1 MQALYRRY
9 RPKTFDDVVGQEMTI
24 TALKNQ
30 IKENRVHHA
39 YIFSGTRG
47 TGKTSVAKIFAR
59 AVNCL
64 SSVGSNPCNECKVC
78 RGILEESLFD
88 VMEIDA
94 ASNNSVDDIREIR
107 EHVAYAPA
115 VAKKKVY
122 IIDEVHMLSKGA
134 FNALLKILEEPPSHA
149 LFILATTEPEKIP
162 ATILSRAQRFTFF
175 RLKEEAIQG
184 ELARIL
190 DLEKRSYTDEGLAV
204 IAAHSDGSMRDSL
217 SILDQVLSVDG
228 GVVDGELVRDALGLT
243 EEEGIFRM
251 VDGLLTGDGGLIVD
265 ALNRAYDRGKNFSLL
280 LDALIDYFRDLLFY
294 GYTHEIP
301 KGFSEKEGA
310 AFEGHAKN
318 LDEGYGFQVLQLFQQ
333 GREQFRYAKDPKTV
347 VEILLLKALHLQG
360 AGSIP
365 GEGIAPLDVVPRK
378 KAPVKRAEA
387 PRREETASG
396 PSPEQ
401 KSEDEDETKEIIQEQ
416 PHGQQTL
423 SEGQDHDIIEG
434 DKTALAPEMWQEV
447 QSAVHGRSVACA
459 ALLKDAQSTKV
470 EGNRLTILFQP
481 KFTFHLQMLKNEAN
495 KKALA
500 EGVRE
505 VLGPEMTVAV
515 EAIGDEDDEVLE
527 SIRRVFKNVTI
538 EKE

>member
-9 RPKTFDDVVGQEMTI
+9 RPKTFDEVVGQEMTI

-30 IKENRVHHA
+30 IKEGRVHHA

-64 SSVGSNPCNECKVC
+64 SPEGANPCNECKVC
-78 RGILEESLFD
+78 RGILDESLFD

-134 FNALLKILEEPPSHA
+134 FNALLKILEEPPAHA

-175 RLKEEAIQG
+175 RLKEEEIER

-190 DLEKRSYTDEGLAV
+190 DLEKRSYTEEGLAV

-217 SILDQVLSVDG
+217 SILDQVLSMGNDR
-228 GVVDGELVRDALGLT
+228 VDGETVYDALGLT
-243 EEEGIFRM
+243 EEEGIFRI
-251 VDGLLTGDGGLIVD
+251 VDGLLTADGALIVD
-265 ALNRAYDRGKNFSLL
+265 ALDRAYDRGKNFALL
-280 LDALIDYFRDLLFY
+280 LDAIIDYFRDLLFY
-294 GYTHEIP
+294 EYTKTPP
-301 KGFSEKEGA
+301 KGYSESDRA
-310 AFEGHAKN
+310 AFKAHAEN
-318 LDEGYGFQVLQLFQQ
+318 LDKDFGFRCLELFQK
-333 GREQFRYAKDPKTV
+333 GREQFRYAKDPRAV
-347 VEILLLKALHLQG
+347 VEILLLKALHLQV
-360 AGSIP
+360 AGDLP
-365 GEGIAPLDVVPRK
+365 EEQPQPVRPAAPIKKAPRK
-378 KAPVKRAEA
+378 KAEPPKREEA
-387 PRREETASG
+387 TIKEETADTRKGASVEPGTPAPLSG
-396 PSPEQ
+396 N
-401 KSEDEDETKEIIQEQ
+401 DDRDIIQGEKSS
-416 PHGQQTL
+416 L
-423 SEGQDHDIIEG
+423 DG
-434 DKTALAPEMWQEV
+434 DKWQAV
-447 QSAVHGRSVACA
+447 QSAVQARSVACA
-459 ALLKDAQSTKV
+459 ALLKDAEETKL

-481 KFTFHLQMLKNEAN
+481 KFSFHIQMLKNDANEA
-495 KKALA
+495 ALA
-500 EGVRE
+500 EGVHE
-505 VLGPEMTVAV
+505 VLGPDAAVRV
-515 EAIGDEDDEVLE
+515 EAIGDEDDTVLQSLE
-527 SIRRVFKNVTI
+527 RVFKDVTI

>member
-9 RPKTFDDVVGQEMTI
+9 RPKTFDEVVGQEMTI

-30 IKENRVHHA
+30 IIERRVHHA

-64 SSVGSNPCNECKVC
+64 APEGANPCNECKVC
-78 RGILEESLFD
+78 RGILDESLFD

-134 FNALLKILEEPPSHA
+134 FNALLKILEEPPAHA

-175 RLKEEAIQG
+175 RLKEEEIER

-190 DLEKRSYTDEGLAV
+190 DLEKKSYTEEGLAV

-217 SILDQVLSVDG
+217 SILDQVLSMGNDT
-228 GVVDGELVRDALGLT
+228 VDGETVYDALGLT
-243 EEEGIFRM
+243 EEEGIFRI
-251 VDGLLTGDGGLIVD
+251 VDGLLTADGALIVD
-265 ALNRAYDRGKNFSLL
+265 ALDRAYDRGKNFALL
-280 LDALIDYFRDLLFY
+280 LDAIIDYFRNLLFY
-294 GYTHEIP
+294 EYTKTPP
-301 KGFSEKEGA
+301 KGYSERDRA
-310 AFEGHAKN
+310 AFKAHAEN
-318 LDEGYGFQVLQLFQQ
+318 LDKDFGFRCLELFQK
-333 GREQFRYAKDPKTV
+333 GREQFRYAKDPRAV
-347 VEILLLKALHLQG
+347 VEILLLKALHLQV
-360 AGSIP
+360 AGDLPEERPQPIRP
-365 GEGIAPLDVVPRK
+365 AAPIK
-378 KAPVKRAEA
+378 KAPPKKAEPSKREELADMKEGAEEEAEA
-387 PRREETASG
+387 PAPLSG
-396 PSPEQ
+396 
-401 KSEDEDETKEIIQEQ
+401 DEDR
-416 PHGQQTL
+416 
-423 SEGQDHDIIEG
+423 DIIKGEKSPLDG
-434 DKTALAPEMWQEV
+434 DKWQAV
-447 QSAVHGRSVACA
+447 QSAVHARSVACA
-459 ALLKDAQSTKV
+459 ALLKDAEETKL
-470 EGNRLTILFQP
+470 EGNLLTILFQP
-481 KFTFHLQMLKNEAN
+481 KFSFHIQMLKNDANEA
-495 KKALA
+495 ALA

-505 VLGPEMTVAV
+505 VLGPDAAVRV
-515 EAIGDEDDEVLE
+515 EAIGDEDDTVLQSLE
-527 SIRRVFKNVTI
+527 RVFKDVTI

>member
-9 RPKTFDDVVGQEMTI
+9 RPKTFDEVVGQEMTI

-30 IKENRVHHA
+30 IKEGRVHHA

-64 SSVGSNPCNECKVC
+64 SPEGANPCNECKVC
-78 RGILEESLFD
+78 RGILDESLFD

-134 FNALLKILEEPPSHA
+134 FNALLKMLEEPPAHA

-175 RLKEEAIQG
+175 RLKEEEIER

-190 DLEKRSYTDEGLAV
+190 VLEKKGYTEEGLAV

-217 SILDQVLSVDG
+217 SILDQVLSMGNDT
-228 GVVDGELVRDALGLT
+228 VDGETVYDALGLT
-243 EEEGIFRM
+243 EEEGIFRI
-251 VDGLLTGDGGLIVD
+251 VDGLLTADGALIVD
-265 ALNRAYDRGKNFSLL
+265 ALDRAYDRGKNFALL
-280 LDALIDYFRDLLFY
+280 LDAIIDYFRDLLFY
-294 GYTHEIP
+294 EYTKTPP
-301 KGFSEKEGA
+301 KGFSESDRA
-310 AFEGHAKN
+310 AFKAHAEN
-318 LDEGYGFQVLQLFQQ
+318 LDKDFGFRCLELFQK
-333 GREQFRYAKDPKTV
+333 GREQFRYAKDPRAV
-347 VEILLLKALHLQG
+347 VEILLLKALHLQV
-360 AGSIP
+360 AGELPEERPQPIRPAAPIKEAPPKKAEPSKREDPADTRADASVEPEVPTPLSGTDDRDIIQ
-365 GEGIAPLDVVPRK
+365 GEKSPLD
-378 KAPVKRAEA
+378 
-387 PRREETASG
+387 
-396 PSPEQ
+396 
-401 KSEDEDETKEIIQEQ
+401 
-416 PHGQQTL
+416 
-423 SEGQDHDIIEG
+423 G
-434 DKTALAPEMWQEV
+434 DKWQAV
-447 QSAVHGRSVACA
+447 QSAVQARSVACA
-459 ALLKDAQSTKV
+459 ALLKDAEETKL
-470 EGNRLTILFQP
+470 EGNLLTILFQP
-481 KFTFHLQMLKNEAN
+481 KFSFHIQMLKNDANEA
-495 KKALA
+495 ALA

-505 VLGPEMTVAV
+505 VLGPDAAVRV
-515 EAIGDEDDEVLE
+515 EAIGDEDDTVLQSLE
-527 SIRRVFKNVTI
+527 RVFKDVTI

>member
-64 SSVGSNPCNECKVC
+64 SPVGANPCNECKVC

-134 FNALLKILEEPPSHA
+134 FNALLKILEEPPAHA

-217 SILDQVLSVDG
+217 SILDQVLSMDD

-243 EEEGIFRM
+243 EEEGIFRI
-251 VDGLLTGDGGLIVD
+251 VDGLFTGDGALIVD

-294 GYTHEIP
+294 GYTREVP
-301 KGFSEKEGA
+301 KGLSESEGA
-310 AFEGHAKN
+310 AFEAHAKN

-347 VEILLLKALHLQG
+347 VEILLLKALHLKG
-360 AGSIP
+360 AGSLPDDEIV
-365 GEGIAPLDVVPRK
+365 PLDAAPRK
-378 KAPVKRAEA
+378 KVPVKKAEA
-387 PRREETASG
+387 PRKETAAVAS
-396 PSPEQ
+396 SPEE
-401 KSEDEDETKEIIQEQ
+401 KTKDAETIPEASE
-416 PHGQQTL
+416 GQQTL
-423 SEGQDHDIIEG
+423 SEARDRDIIEG
-434 DKTALAPEMWQEV
+434 DKTALAEDRWQEV
-447 QSAVHGRSVACA
+447 QSAVREKSVACA
-459 ALLKDAQSTKV
+459 ALLKDVQSTKM

-481 KFTFHLQMLKNEAN
+481 KFSFHLQMLKKEAN
-495 KKALA
+495 VKALA
-500 EGVRE
+500 EGVKE
-505 VLGPEMTVAV
+505 ALGPETTVAV
-515 EAIGDEDDEVLE
+515 EAIGDADDDVLQ
-527 SIRRVFKNVTI
+527 SIERVFKDVTI

>member
-64 SSVGSNPCNECKVC
+64 SPVGANPCNECKVC

-134 FNALLKILEEPPSHA
+134 FNALLKILEEPPAHA

-217 SILDQVLSVDG
+217 SILDQVLSMDDG
-228 GVVDGELVRDALGLT
+228 IVDGELVRDALGLT
-243 EEEGIFRM
+243 EEEGIFRI
-251 VDGLLTGDGGLIVD
+251 VDGLFTGDGALIVD
-265 ALNRAYDRGKNFSLL
+265 ALNRAHDRGKNFSLL

-294 GYTHEIP
+294 GYTREIP
-301 KGFSEKEGA
+301 KGLSESEGA
-310 AFEGHAKN
+310 AFEAHAKN

-347 VEILLLKALHLQG
+347 VEILLLKALHLKG
-360 AGSIP
+360 AGSLPDDEIV
-365 GEGIAPLDVVPRK
+365 PLDAAPQKKVPVK
-378 KAPVKRAEA
+378 KAEEPRIDAEA
-387 PRREETASG
+387 SA
-396 PSPEQ
+396 SPEEKTEEAENSQ
-401 KSEDEDETKEIIQEQ
+401 EASE
-416 PHGQQTL
+416 GQQTL
-423 SEGQDHDIIEG
+423 SEARDRDIIEG
-434 DKTALAPEMWQEV
+434 EKAALAPDQWQGV
-447 QSAVHGRSVACA
+447 QSAVREKSVACA
-459 ALLKDAQSTKV
+459 ALLKDAQSAKM

-481 KFTFHLQMLKNEAN
+481 KFTFHLQMLKKEAN
-495 KKALA
+495 VKALA
-500 EGVRE
+500 EGVKE
-505 VLGPEMTVAV
+505 ALGPETSVAV
-515 EAIGDEDDEVLE
+515 EAIGDADDDVFQ
-527 SIRRVFKNVTI
+527 SIERVFKDVTI

>member
-64 SSVGSNPCNECKVC
+64 SPVGANPCNECKVC
-78 RGILEESLFD
+78 RGILDESLFD

-115 VAKKKVY
+115 VAKNKVY

-134 FNALLKILEEPPSHA
+134 FNALLKILEEPPAHA

-217 SILDQVLSVDG
+217 SILDQVLSMG
-228 GVVDGELVRDALGLT
+228 EGVVDGELVQNALGLT
-243 EEEGIFRM
+243 EEEGIFRI
-251 VDGLLTGDGGLIVD
+251 VDGLITSDGALIVD
-265 ALNRAYDRGKNFSLL
+265 ALNSAYDRGKNFSLL

-294 GYTHEIP
+294 GYTHAIP
-301 KGFSEKEGA
+301 KGLSEKEGA
-310 AFEGHAKN
+310 AFEAHAKN
-318 LDEGYGFQVLQLFQQ
+318 LEEGYGFQLLQLFQQ

-347 VEILLLKALHLQG
+347 VEILLLKALHLK
-360 AGSIP
+360 
-365 GEGIAPLDVVPRK
+365 EGGQLPDEAALRLTPRK
-378 KAPVKRAEA
+378 PAAVKTDEGKKERAPVKEETRPEA
-387 PRREETASG
+387 PEVEKGEAEEALRDDG
-396 PSPEQ
+396 
-401 KSEDEDETKEIIQEQ
+401 DR
-416 PHGQQTL
+416 
-423 SEGQDHDIIEG
+423 DIIEG
-434 DKTALAPEMWQEV
+434 EKTALSAETWQGV
-447 QSAVHGRSVACA
+447 QSAVREKSVACA
-459 ALLKDAQSTKV
+459 ALLKDAQTTKM
-470 EGNRLTILFQP
+470 EGSRLTILFEP
-481 KFTFHLQMLKNEAN
+481 KFTFHLQMLKKAANE
-495 KKALA
+495 KALL
-500 EGVRE
+500 EGVKE
-505 VLGPEMTVAV
+505 ALGPETTVAV
-515 EAIGDEDDEVLE
+515 EAIGDDDDEVLR
-527 SIRRVFKNVTI
+527 SIERVFKDVII

>member
-9 RPKTFDDVVGQEMTI
+9 RPKTFDEVVGQEMTI

-30 IKENRVHHA
+30 IKEGRVHHA

-64 SSVGSNPCNECKVC
+64 SPEGANPCNECKVC
-78 RGILEESLFD
+78 RGILDESLFD

-134 FNALLKILEEPPSHA
+134 FNALLKILEEPPAHA

-175 RLKEEAIQG
+175 RLKEEEIER

-190 DLEKRSYTDEGLAV
+190 DLEKRSYTEEGLAV

-217 SILDQVLSVDG
+217 SILDQVLSMGNDR
-228 GVVDGELVRDALGLT
+228 VDGETVYDALGLT
-243 EEEGIFRM
+243 EEEGIFRI
-251 VDGLLTGDGGLIVD
+251 VDGLLTADGALIVD
-265 ALNRAYDRGKNFSLL
+265 ALDRAYDRGKNFALL

-294 GYTHEIP
+294 EYTKTPP
-301 KGFSEKEGA
+301 KGYSESDRA
-310 AFEGHAKN
+310 AFKAHAEN
-318 LDEGYGFQVLQLFQQ
+318 LDKDFGFRCLDLFQK
-333 GREQFRYAKDPKTV
+333 GREQFRYAKDPRAV
-347 VEILLLKALHLQG
+347 VEILLLKALRLETVGDLPKERALPQRD
-360 AGSIP
+360 A
-365 GEGIAPLDVVPRK
+365 VPIK
-378 KAPVKRAEA
+378 KAPPKKAE
-387 PRREETASG
+387 PLKREEPAERKESTDRE
-396 PSPEQ
+396 PE
-401 KSEDEDETKEIIQEQ
+401 
-416 PHGQQTL
+416 
-423 SEGQDHDIIEG
+423 
-434 DKTALAPEMWQEV
+434 ALAPLSGTDDRDIIQGEKSPLDGDKWQAV
-447 QSAVHGRSVACA
+447 QSAVQARSVACA
-459 ALLKDAQSTKV
+459 ALLKDAEETKL
-470 EGNRLTILFQP
+470 EGNLLTILFQP
-481 KFTFHLQMLKNEAN
+481 KFSFHIQMLKNDANEA
-495 KKALA
+495 ALA

-505 VLGPEMTVAV
+505 VLGPDAAVRV
-515 EAIGDEDDEVLE
+515 EAIGDEDDTVLQSLE
-527 SIRRVFKNVTI
+527 RVFKDVTI

>member
-9 RPKTFDDVVGQEMTI
+9 RPKTFDEVVGQEMTI

-30 IKENRVHHA
+30 IKEGRVHHA

-64 SSVGSNPCNECKVC
+64 SPEGANPCNECKVC
-78 RGILEESLFD
+78 RGILDESLFD

-134 FNALLKILEEPPSHA
+134 FNALLKILEEPPAHA

-175 RLKEEAIQG
+175 RLKEEEIES

-190 DLEKRSYTDEGLAV
+190 DMEKKSYTEEGLAV

-217 SILDQVLSVDG
+217 SILDQVLSMGNDT
-228 GVVDGELVRDALGLT
+228 VDGETVYDALGLT
-243 EEEGIFRM
+243 EEEGIFRI
-251 VDGLLTGDGGLIVD
+251 VDGLLTANGALIVD
-265 ALNRAYDRGKNFSLL
+265 ALDRAYDRGKNFVLL

-294 GYTHEIP
+294 EYTKTPP
-301 KGFSEKEGA
+301 KGYSESDRA
-310 AFEGHAKN
+310 AFMAHAEN
-318 LDEGYGFQVLQLFQQ
+318 LDKDFGFRCLELFQK
-333 GREQFRYAKDPKTV
+333 GREQFRYAKDPRAV
-347 VEILLLKALHLQG
+347 VEILLLKALHLQV
-360 AGSIP
+360 AGDLPEERPQPIRP
-365 GEGIAPLDVVPRK
+365 AAPIK
-378 KAPVKRAEA
+378 KAPPKKAE
-387 PRREETASG
+387 PPKREEPANAQERAGEEPAPLSG
-396 PSPEQ
+396 N
-401 KSEDEDETKEIIQEQ
+401 DDRDIIQGEKS
-416 PHGQQTL
+416 PLDG
-423 SEGQDHDIIEG
+423 G
-434 DKTALAPEMWQEV
+434 KWQAV
-447 QSAVHGRSVACA
+447 QSAVQARSVACA
-459 ALLKDAQSTKV
+459 ALLKDAEETKL
-470 EGNRLTILFQP
+470 EGNLLTILFQP
-481 KFTFHLQMLKNEAN
+481 KFSFHIQMLKNDANEA
-495 KKALA
+495 ALA

-505 VLGPEMTVAV
+505 VLGPDAAVRV
-515 EAIGDEDDEVLE
+515 EAIGDEDDAVLQSLE
-527 SIRRVFKNVTI
+527 RVFKDVTI

>member
-9 RPKTFDDVVGQEMTI
+9 RPKTFDEVVGQEMTI

-30 IKENRVHHA
+30 IKEGRVHHA

-64 SSVGSNPCNECKVC
+64 SPEGANPCNECKVC
-78 RGILEESLFD
+78 RGILDESLFD

-134 FNALLKILEEPPSHA
+134 FNALLKILEEPPAHA

-175 RLKEEAIQG
+175 RLKEEEIER

-190 DLEKRSYTDEGLAV
+190 DLEKRSYTEEGLAV

-217 SILDQVLSVDG
+217 SILDQVLSMGNDR
-228 GVVDGELVRDALGLT
+228 VDGETVYDALGLT
-243 EEEGIFRM
+243 EEEGIFRI
-251 VDGLLTGDGGLIVD
+251 VDGLFTADGALIVD
-265 ALNRAYDRGKNFSLL
+265 ALDHAYDRGKNFALL

-294 GYTHEIP
+294 EYTKTPP
-301 KGFSEKEGA
+301 KGYSESDRA
-310 AFEGHAKN
+310 AFKAHAEN
-318 LDEGYGFQVLQLFQQ
+318 LDKDFGFRCLELFQK
-333 GREQFRYAKDPKTV
+333 GREQFRYAKDPRAV
-347 VEILLLKALHLQG
+347 VEILLLKALHLQV
-360 AGSIP
+360 AGDLP
-365 GEGIAPLDVVPRK
+365 EEQPQPVRPAAPIKKAPRK
-378 KAPVKRAEA
+378 KAEPPKREEA
-387 PRREETASG
+387 TIKEETADTRKGASVEPETPAPLSG
-396 PSPEQ
+396 N
-401 KSEDEDETKEIIQEQ
+401 DDRDIIQGEKSS
-416 PHGQQTL
+416 L
-423 SEGQDHDIIEG
+423 DG
-434 DKTALAPEMWQEV
+434 DKWQAV
-447 QSAVHGRSVACA
+447 QSAVQARSVACA
-459 ALLKDAQSTKV
+459 ALLKDAEETKL

-481 KFTFHLQMLKNEAN
+481 KFSFHIQMLKNDANEA
-495 KKALA
+495 ALA
-500 EGVRE
+500 EGVHE
-505 VLGPEMTVAV
+505 VLGPDAAVRV
-515 EAIGDEDDEVLE
+515 EAIGDEDDTVLQSLE
-527 SIRRVFKNVTI
+527 RVFKDVTI

>member
-64 SSVGSNPCNECKVC
+64 SPEGANPCNECKVC

-134 FNALLKILEEPPSHA
+134 FNALLKILEEPPAHA

-175 RLKEEAIQG
+175 RLKEDAIQG

-217 SILDQVLSVDG
+217 SILDQVLSVGD
-228 GVVDGELVRDALGLT
+228 GVVDGELVRDVLGLT
-243 EEEGIFRM
+243 EEEGIFRI
-251 VDGLLTGDGGLIVD
+251 VDGLLTTDGALIVD

-280 LDALIDYFRDLLFY
+280 LDSLIDYFRDLLFY

-301 KGFSEKEGA
+301 NGLSEKEGA

-333 GREQFRYAKDPKTV
+333 GREQFRYGKDPKTV
-347 VEILLLKALHLQG
+347 VEILLLKAIHLQS
-360 AGSIP
+360 AGSLP
-365 GEGIAPLDVVPRK
+365 SDELVQMDAVPRK
-378 KAPVKRAEA
+378 KAPVKKAEGS
-387 PRREETASG
+387 REGAEVLEA
-396 PSPEQ
+396 SPEEIT
-401 KSEDEDETKEIIQEQ
+401 EDEDGTKEIIQEASE
-416 PHGQQTL
+416 GQQTL
-423 SEGQDHDIIEG
+423 SEARDHDIIEG
-434 DKTALAPEMWQEV
+434 DEAALTADLWQRV

-459 ALLKDAQSTKV
+459 ALLKDAQSTKM

-495 KKALA
+495 GKALA

-505 VLGPEMTVAV
+505 VLGQEISVAV
-515 EAIGDEDDEVLE
+515 EAIGDADDEVLK
-527 SIRRVFKNVTI
+527 SIERVFKDVTI

>member
-64 SSVGSNPCNECKVC
+64 SPKEANPCNECKVC

-134 FNALLKILEEPPSHA
+134 FNALLKILEEPPAHA

-217 SILDQVLSVDG
+217 SILDQVLSVGD

-243 EEEGIFRM
+243 EEEGIFRI
-251 VDGLLTGDGGLIVD
+251 VDGLFTADGAVIVD

-301 KGFSEKEGA
+301 KGLSESEGA

-318 LDEGYGFQVLQLFQQ
+318 LDESYGFQVLQLFQQ

-347 VEILLLKALHLQG
+347 VEILLLKALHLKE
-360 AGSIP
+360 AGSLPDDEIVY
-365 GEGIAPLDVVPRK
+365 LDAAPRK
-378 KAPVKRAEA
+378 KAPVKKAEA
-387 PRREETASG
+387 PRKEAAASAS
-396 PSPEQ
+396 SPEE
-401 KSEDEDETKEIIQEQ
+401 KTEEAEKTQEA
-416 PHGQQTL
+416 
-423 SEGQDHDIIEG
+423 SEGQQALSEARDRDIIEG
-434 DKTALAPEMWQEV
+434 DKTDLAEDQWQGV
-447 QSAVHGRSVACA
+447 QSAVREKSVACA
-459 ALLKDAQSTKV
+459 ALLKDAHSAKM

-481 KFTFHLQMLKNEAN
+481 KFSFHLQMLKKEAN
-495 KKALA
+495 VKALA
-500 EGVRE
+500 EGVKE
-505 VLGPEMTVAV
+505 VLGPETSVAV
-515 EAIGDEDDEVLE
+515 EAIGDADDDVLQ
-527 SIRRVFKNVTI
+527 SIERVFKDVTI

>member
-9 RPKTFDDVVGQEMTI
+9 RPKTFDEVVGQTMTI

-30 IKENRVHHA
+30 IIEDRVHHA

-64 SSVGSNPCNECKVC
+64 EPDGANPCNQCKVC
-78 RGILEESLFD
+78 RGILDESLFD

-134 FNALLKILEEPPSHA
+134 FNALLKILEEPPAHA

-175 RLKEEAIQG
+175 RLKEEEIQG

-190 DLEKRSYTDEGLAV
+190 DLEGRGYTEEGLSI

-217 SILDQVLSVDG
+217 SILDQVLSTSD
-228 GVVDGELVRDALGLT
+228 GVVDGEMVYDALGLT
-243 EEEGIFRM
+243 EEEGIFRI
-251 VDGLLTGDGGLIVD
+251 VDGILAWDGTLIVD
-265 ALNRAYDRGKNFSLL
+265 AVRRAYDRGKNFTLL

-294 GYTHEIP
+294 GYTQTAP
-301 KGFSEKEGA
+301 KGFSEKETEIFKA
-310 AFEGHAKN
+310 HAEAIDEDFGFRC
-318 LDEGYGFQVLQLFQQ
+318 LDLFQK

-347 VEILLLKALHLQG
+347 VEILLLKALRFNKGGGGAESDFQEEMRTSGKVEKKPPKKKKKVESVKEVREDAQG
-360 AGSIP
+360 DEP
-365 GEGIAPLDVVPRK
+365 PLRD
-378 KAPVKRAEA
+378 
-387 PRREETASG
+387 
-396 PSPEQ
+396 
-401 KSEDEDETKEIIQEQ
+401 DED
-416 PHGQQTL
+416 HA
-423 SEGQDHDIIEG
+423 IIEG
-434 DKTALAPEMWQEV
+434 DKALLADEAWKKIQTT
-447 QSAVHGRSVACA
+447 VHEKSVACA
-459 ALLKDAQSTKV
+459 ALLKDAEGAKV
-470 EGNRLTILFQP
+470 CGKQLTILFQP
-481 KFTFHLQMLKNEAN
+481 KFAFHIKMLKSEAN
-495 KKALA
+495 EKPLA
-500 EGVRE
+500 EGVRQ
-505 VLGPEMTVAV
+505 VLGAEMSVRV
-515 EAIGDEDDEVLE
+515 EAVGDEDDPVLQ
-527 SIRRVFKNVTI
+527 SIARVFKDVTI

>member
-1 MQALYRRY
+1 M
-9 RPKTFDDVVGQEMTI
+9 
-24 TALKNQ
+24 
-30 IKENRVHHA
+30 
-39 YIFSGTRG
+39 
-47 TGKTSVAKIFAR
+47 
-59 AVNCL
+59 
-64 SSVGSNPCNECKVC
+64 
-78 RGILEESLFD
+78 
-88 VMEIDA
+88 
-94 ASNNSVDDIREIR
+94 
-107 EHVAYAPA
+107 
-115 VAKKKVY
+115 
-122 IIDEVHMLSKGA
+122 
-134 FNALLKILEEPPSHA
+134 
-149 LFILATTEPEKIP
+149 
-162 ATILSRAQRFTFF
+162 
-175 RLKEEAIQG
+175 
-184 ELARIL
+184 
-190 DLEKRSYTDEGLAV
+190 
-204 IAAHSDGSMRDSL
+204 
-217 SILDQVLSVDG
+217 
-228 GVVDGELVRDALGLT
+228 
-243 EEEGIFRM
+243 
-251 VDGLLTGDGGLIVD
+251 
-265 ALNRAYDRGKNFSLL
+265 
-280 LDALIDYFRDLLFY
+280 FY

-365 GEGIAPLDVVPRK
+365 GEDIAPLDVAPRK

-434 DKTALAPEMWQEV
+434 DKTALAPDVWQGV

>member
-64 SSVGSNPCNECKVC
+64 SPVGANPCNECKVC

-134 FNALLKILEEPPSHA
+134 FNALLKILEEPPAHA

-162 ATILSRAQRFTFF
+162 ATILSRAQSFTFF

-217 SILDQVLSVDG
+217 SILDQVLSMDD
-228 GVVDGELVRDALGLT
+228 GVVDGELVRGALGLT
-243 EEEGIFRM
+243 EEEGIFRI
-251 VDGLLTGDGGLIVD
+251 VDGLFTGDGALIVD

-301 KGFSEKEGA
+301 KGLSESEGA

-347 VEILLLKALHLQG
+347 VEILLLKALHLKG
-360 AGSIP
+360 ADSLPDDEIV
-365 GEGIAPLDVVPRK
+365 PLDAAPQKKVPVK
-378 KAPVKRAEA
+378 KAEEPRIEAEA
-387 PRREETASG
+387 SA
-396 PSPEQ
+396 SPEEKTEEAENSQ
-401 KSEDEDETKEIIQEQ
+401 EASE
-416 PHGQQTL
+416 GQQTL
-423 SEGQDHDIIEG
+423 SEARDRDIIEG
-434 DKTALAPEMWQEV
+434 EKTALAPDQWQGV
-447 QSAVHGRSVACA
+447 QSAVREKSVACA
-459 ALLKDAQSTKV
+459 ALLKDAQSAKM

-481 KFTFHLQMLKNEAN
+481 KFTFHLQMLKKEAN
-495 KKALA
+495 VKALA
-500 EGVRE
+500 EGVKE
-505 VLGPEMTVAV
+505 ALGPETSVAV
-515 EAIGDEDDEVLE
+515 EAIGDADDDVFQ
-527 SIRRVFKNVTI
+527 SIERVFKDVTI

>member
-9 RPKTFDDVVGQEMTI
+9 RPKTFEDVVGQEMTI

-64 SSVGSNPCNECKVC
+64 SPVGANPCNECKVC

-134 FNALLKILEEPPSHA
+134 FNALLKILEEPPAHA

-217 SILDQVLSVDG
+217 SILDQVLSMDG

-243 EEEGIFRM
+243 EEEGIFRI
-251 VDGLLTGDGGLIVD
+251 VDGLFTGDGALIVD
-265 ALNRAYDRGKNFSLL
+265 ALNRAHDRGKNFSLL

-294 GYTHEIP
+294 GYTREVP
-301 KGFSEKEGA
+301 KGLSESEEA
-310 AFEGHAKN
+310 AFEAHAKN

-347 VEILLLKALHLQG
+347 VEILLLKALHLKG
-360 AGSIP
+360 AGSLP
-365 GEGIAPLDVVPRK
+365 SDEIAPLDVTPRK
-378 KAPVKRAEA
+378 KAPVKKAEA
-387 PRREETASG
+387 PRKEAEAVALPEEKT
-396 PSPEQ
+396 
-401 KSEDEDETKEIIQEQ
+401 DEAEKTQET
-416 PHGQQTL
+416 
-423 SEGQDHDIIEG
+423 SEGQQALSEARDRDIIEG
-434 DKTALAPEMWQEV
+434 DKTDLAEDQWQGV
-447 QSAVHGRSVACA
+447 QSAVREKSVACA
-459 ALLKDAQSTKV
+459 ALLKDAHSAKM

-481 KFTFHLQMLKNEAN
+481 KFSFHLQMLKKEAN
-495 KKALA
+495 VKALA
-500 EGVRE
+500 EGVKE
-505 VLGPEMTVAV
+505 VLGPETSVAV
-515 EAIGDEDDEVLE
+515 EAIGDADDDVLQ
-527 SIRRVFKNVTI
+527 SIERVFKDVTI

>member
-9 RPKTFDDVVGQEMTI
+9 RPKTFEDVVGQEMTI

-64 SSVGSNPCNECKVC
+64 SPVGANPCNECKVC

-134 FNALLKILEEPPSHA
+134 FNALLKILEEPPAHA

-217 SILDQVLSVDG
+217 SILDQVLSMDG
-228 GVVDGELVRDALGLT
+228 GVVDGEMVRDALGLT
-243 EEEGIFRM
+243 EEEGIFRI
-251 VDGLLTGDGGLIVD
+251 VDGLFTGDGALIVD

-294 GYTHEIP
+294 GYTREVP
-301 KGFSEKEGA
+301 KGLSESEGA
-310 AFEGHAKN
+310 AFEAHAKN

-347 VEILLLKALHLQG
+347 VEILLLKALHLKD
-360 AGSIP
+360 AGSLPSDEIL
-365 GEGIAPLDVVPRK
+365 PLDAAPQKKVPVKKAEEPRK
-378 KAPVKRAEA
+378 
-387 PRREETASG
+387 ETAAVAS
-396 PSPEQ
+396 SIEEKTKDAETIPEA
-401 KSEDEDETKEIIQEQ
+401 SE
-416 PHGQQTL
+416 GQQTL
-423 SEGQDHDIIEG
+423 SEARDRDIIEG
-434 DKTALAPEMWQEV
+434 DKTALAEDRWQEV
-447 QSAVHGRSVACA
+447 QSAVREKSVACA
-459 ALLKDAQSTKV
+459 ALLKDAKSTKM

-481 KFTFHLQMLKNEAN
+481 KFSFHLQMLKKEAN
-495 KKALA
+495 VKALA
-500 EGVRE
+500 EGVKE
-505 VLGPEMTVAV
+505 ALGPETTVAV
-515 EAIGDEDDEVLE
+515 EAIGDADDDVLQ
-527 SIRRVFKNVTI
+527 SIERVFKDVTI

>member
-64 SSVGSNPCNECKVC
+64 SPVGANPCNECKVC

-134 FNALLKILEEPPSHA
+134 FNALLKILEEPPAHA

-217 SILDQVLSVDG
+217 SILDQVLSMDD

-243 EEEGIFRM
+243 EEEGIFRI
-251 VDGLLTGDGGLIVD
+251 VDGLFTGDGALIVD

-294 GYTHEIP
+294 GYTREVP
-301 KGFSEKEGA
+301 KGLSESEGA
-310 AFEGHAKN
+310 AFEAHAKN

-347 VEILLLKALHLQG
+347 VEILLLKALHLKD
-360 AGSIP
+360 AGSLP
-365 GEGIAPLDVVPRK
+365 GDEIVSLDAVPRK
-378 KAPVKRAEA
+378 KVPVKKAEE
-387 PRREETASG
+387 PREEEAAIAS
-396 PSPEQ
+396 S
-401 KSEDEDETKEIIQEQ
+401 SEEKTKDEDAETMPEASE
-416 PHGQQTL
+416 GQQTL
-423 SEGQDHDIIEG
+423 SEARDHDIIEG
-434 DKTALAPEMWQEV
+434 DKTALAEDRWQEV
-447 QSAVHGRSVACA
+447 QSAVREKSVACA
-459 ALLKDAQSTKV
+459 ALLKDAQSAKL

-481 KFTFHLQMLKNEAN
+481 KFSFHLQMLKKEAN
-495 KKALA
+495 VKALA
-500 EGVRE
+500 EGVKE
-505 VLGPEMTVAV
+505 ALGPETTVAV
-515 EAIGDEDDEVLE
+515 EAIGDADDDVLQ
-527 SIRRVFKNVTI
+527 SIERVFKDVTI

>member
-64 SSVGSNPCNECKVC
+64 SPVGANPCNECKVC

-134 FNALLKILEEPPSHA
+134 FNALLKILEEPPAHA

-228 GVVDGELVRDALGLT
+228 GVVDGELVRGALGLT
-243 EEEGIFRM
+243 EEEGIFRI
-251 VDGLLTGDGGLIVD
+251 VDGLFTGDGALIVD

-294 GYTHEIP
+294 AYTHEIP
-301 KGFSEKEGA
+301 KGLSEKEGA

-318 LDEGYGFQVLQLFQQ
+318 LDESYGFRVLQLFQQ

-347 VEILLLKALHLQG
+347 VEILLLKALHLK
-360 AGSIP
+360 GSGSLPDDEIVS
-365 GEGIAPLDVVPRK
+365 LDAAPRK
-378 KAPVKRAEA
+378 KVPVKKAEEPREDAEA
-387 PRREETASG
+387 IEALAE
-396 PSPEQ
+396 
-401 KSEDEDETKEIIQEQ
+401 EIIEDGDADENKIQA
-416 PHGQQTL
+416 PSDGQQTL
-423 SEGQDHDIIEG
+423 SEARDHDIIEG
-434 DKTALAPEMWQEV
+434 NKTALAAELWQGV
-447 QSAVHGRSVACA
+447 QAAVREKSVACA
-459 ALLKDAQSTKV
+459 ALLKDAQTTKM

-481 KFTFHLQMLKNEAN
+481 KFTFHLQMLKKEAN

-500 EGVRE
+500 EGVKE
-505 VLGPEMTVAV
+505 LLGPETTVAV
-515 EAIGDEDDEVLE
+515 EAIGDADDEVLQ
-527 SIRRVFKNVTI
+527 SIERVFKDVTI

>member
-9 RPKTFDDVVGQEMTI
+9 RPKTFDEVVGQEMTI

-30 IKENRVHHA
+30 IKEGSVHHA

-64 SSVGSNPCNECKVC
+64 SPEGANPCNECKVC
-78 RGILEESLFD
+78 RGILDESLFD

-134 FNALLKILEEPPSHA
+134 FNALLKILEEPPAHA

-175 RLKEEAIQG
+175 RLKEEEIEK

-190 DLEKRSYTDEGLAV
+190 DLEKRSYTEEGLAV

-217 SILDQVLSVDG
+217 SILDQVLSMGNDR
-228 GVVDGELVRDALGLT
+228 VDGETVYDALGLT
-243 EEEGIFRM
+243 EEEGIFRI
-251 VDGLLTGDGGLIVD
+251 VDGLLTADGALIVD
-265 ALNRAYDRGKNFSLL
+265 ALDRAYDRGKNFALL

-294 GYTHEIP
+294 EYTKTPP
-301 KGFSEKEGA
+301 KGYSEKDRA
-310 AFEGHAKN
+310 AFKAHAEN
-318 LDEGYGFQVLQLFQQ
+318 LDKDFGFRCLDLFQK
-333 GREQFRYAKDPKTV
+333 GREQFRYAKDPRAV
-347 VEILLLKALHLQG
+347 VEILLLKALRLG
-360 AGSIP
+360 TVGDLPEERAIP
-365 GEGIAPLDVVPRK
+365 QRDVAPIK
-378 KAPVKRAEA
+378 KAPPKKAE
-387 PRREETASG
+387 PSKREEPADTQAGASVE
-396 PSPEQ
+396 PEIPAPL
-401 KSEDEDETKEIIQEQ
+401 SGNDDRDIIQGEKS
-416 PHGQQTL
+416 PL
-423 SEGQDHDIIEG
+423 DG
-434 DKTALAPEMWQEV
+434 DKWQAV
-447 QSAVHGRSVACA
+447 QSAVQARSVACA
-459 ALLKDAQSTKV
+459 ALLKDAEETKL

-481 KFTFHLQMLKNEAN
+481 KFSFHIQMLKNDANEA
-495 KKALA
+495 ALA

-505 VLGPEMTVAV
+505 VLGPDAAVRV
-515 EAIGDEDDEVLE
+515 EAIGDEDDTVLQSLE
-527 SIRRVFKNVTI
+527 RVFKDVTI

>member
-64 SSVGSNPCNECKVC
+64 SPVGANPCNECKVC

-134 FNALLKILEEPPSHA
+134 FNALLKILEEPPAHA

-204 IAAHSDGSMRDSL
+204 IATHSDGSMRDSL
-217 SILDQVLSVDG
+217 SILDQVLSMDD

-243 EEEGIFRM
+243 EEEGIFRI
-251 VDGLLTGDGGLIVD
+251 VDGLFTGDGALIVD

-301 KGFSEKEGA
+301 KGLSESEGE

-347 VEILLLKALHLQG
+347 VEILLLRALHLKG
-360 AGSIP
+360 AGSLP
-365 GEGIAPLDVVPRK
+365 SDEIAPLDVAPRK
-378 KAPVKRAEA
+378 KAPVKKAEA
-387 PRREETASG
+387 PRKEAEASA
-396 PSPEQ
+396 SPEEKTEEAENSQ
-401 KSEDEDETKEIIQEQ
+401 GASE
-416 PHGQQTL
+416 GQQTL
-423 SEGQDHDIIEG
+423 SEARDHDIIEG
-434 DKTALAPEMWQEV
+434 DKTALAPDQWQGV
-447 QSAVHGRSVACA
+447 QSAVREKSVACA
-459 ALLKDAQSTKV
+459 ALLKDAQSAKM

-481 KFTFHLQMLKNEAN
+481 KFSFHLQMLKKEAN
-495 KKALA
+495 VKALA
-500 EGVRE
+500 EGVKE
-505 VLGPEMTVAV
+505 VLGPETTVAV
-515 EAIGDEDDEVLE
+515 EAIGDADDDVLQ
-527 SIRRVFKNVTI
+527 SIERVFKDVTI